1 MIKLNFD
8 VKITQPTLMHNDR
21 ILNFDYKEHDIDVAR
36 KKSRYHQES
45 RLKGHT
51 VEFAASW
58 DYSENGVRDFR
69 LFQFPCSASRQWILL

>member
-21 ILNFDYKEHDIDVAR
+21 ILNFDYKEHDIGVAR

-51 VEFAASW
+51 VEFAAS
-58 DYSENGVRDFR
+58 
-69 LFQFPCSASRQWILL
+69 